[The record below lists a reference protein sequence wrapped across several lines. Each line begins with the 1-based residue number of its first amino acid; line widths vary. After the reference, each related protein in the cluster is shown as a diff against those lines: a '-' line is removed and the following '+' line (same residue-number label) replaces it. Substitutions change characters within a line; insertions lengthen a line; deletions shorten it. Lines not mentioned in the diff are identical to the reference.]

1 MKYLAFTAILLATAC
16 TSTIPVR
23 QQYLL
28 RSNTSSQYAVVE
40 RAGAVVG
47 IGGVTVAPY
56 IDGLGLVL
64 ETSSGEVRAARDHQW
79 AEPLRE
85 SLRTFLA
92 REISVEAGQI
102 IRAQRGGETDWK
114 RRIDIR
120 IDELHG
126 TVNGDA
132 RLVAYWTVFD
142 MEKRTVISENGFV
155 DTEALADNGYRAL
168 VQSHKILLGR
178 LAAAIFASL

>member
-1 MKYLAFTAILLATAC
+1 MKYLAIATILFATAC
-16 TSTIPVR
+16 TSTVPSL

-28 RSNTSSQYAVVE
+28 RSDTSSDYAVQN
-40 RAGAVVG
+40 ASAVVG
-47 IGGVTVAPY
+47 IGLITVASY

-64 ETSSGEVRAARDHQW
+64 ETSDGEVRTARDHQW

-85 SLRTFLA
+85 SLRTYLA
-92 REISVEAGQI
+92 REISVEGGQV
-102 IRAQRGGETDWK
+102 IRSQRGGETDWQ

-126 TVNGDA
+126 TAAGEA

-142 MEKRTVISENGFV
+142 LENRTVIAENGFAE
-155 DTEALADNGYRAL
+155 TEALTDSGYMAL
-168 VQSHKILLGR
+168 VQSHKVLLGK
-178 LAAAIFASL
+178 LASAISATL